1 MSPPQDRVVLA
12 VSSDTPPEAVEVA
25 FGRAT
30 AEGVALLAVHF
41 RHDPDL
47 PVGGWLD
54 AECMGRWEAAQRAA
68 RCELDRALARARA
81 AHPQVAVTTMVVDD
95 DVVPF
100 LTALSVGTRLLV
112 LGRPHGAHSS
122 PVDAVV
128 RRAPCPGRVGPPGRR
143 PPPARA
149 RPSGRDPG

>member
-1 MSPPQDRVVLA
+1 MRPPEDRVVLA
-12 VSSDTPPEAVEVA
+12 VSSDTPAEAVEVA
-25 FGRAT
+25 FGRA
-30 AEGVALLAVHF
+30 AADGVALLAVRF

-54 AECMGRWEAAQRAA
+54 AECMGRWEAGQRAA
-68 RCELDRALARARA
+68 RGELDRALDRACA
-81 AHPQVAVTTMVVDD
+81 AHPEVAVTTMVVDD

-112 LGRPHGAHSS
+112 LGRPHGGRSS

-128 RRAPCPGRVGPPGRR
+128 RRAACPVLVV
-143 PPPARA
+143 PPARRPEPA
-149 RPSGRDPG
+149 VASPSGRNAG